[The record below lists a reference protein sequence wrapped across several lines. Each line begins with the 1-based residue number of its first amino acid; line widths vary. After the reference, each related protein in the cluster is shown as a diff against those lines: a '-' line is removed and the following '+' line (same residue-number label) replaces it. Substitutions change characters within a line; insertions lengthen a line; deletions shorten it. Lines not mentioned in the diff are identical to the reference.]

1 MDRNGNSKTCF
12 LIVIW
17 IAIMALLI
25 GMIILFTCRGID
37 RSVLLTVCRL
47 LLAFVLLPGL
57 IAFFIFLFRKTR
69 LREYSWWHGF
79 GKYDSKKKDED

>member
-1 MDRNGNSKTCF
+1 MERNSNSKTGI

-17 IAIMALLI
+17 IVIIALLI
-25 GMIILFTCRGID
+25 GMIILFTCREID
-37 RSVLLTVCRL
+37 RSVLLTVGRL

-69 LREYSWWHGF
+69 WRDYSWWHGF